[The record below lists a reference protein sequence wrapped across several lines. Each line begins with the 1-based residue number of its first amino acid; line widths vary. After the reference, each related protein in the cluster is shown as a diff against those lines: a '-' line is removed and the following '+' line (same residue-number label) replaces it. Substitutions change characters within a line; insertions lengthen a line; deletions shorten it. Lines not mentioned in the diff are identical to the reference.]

1 MNALIILIPV
11 TLVLVSFAVGLFFWA
26 VHHDQFRDL
35 DTPEI
40 LPLLD
45 DESGEAPFDA
55 SSDEAA
61 ESSHPKE
68 VSP

>member
-26 VHHDQFRDL
+26 VRHDQFRDL

-45 DESGEAPFDA
+45 DDTDTASREAVDDDA
-55 SSDEAA
+55 G
-61 ESSHPKE
+61 SSHQKE
-68 VSP
+68 TSP